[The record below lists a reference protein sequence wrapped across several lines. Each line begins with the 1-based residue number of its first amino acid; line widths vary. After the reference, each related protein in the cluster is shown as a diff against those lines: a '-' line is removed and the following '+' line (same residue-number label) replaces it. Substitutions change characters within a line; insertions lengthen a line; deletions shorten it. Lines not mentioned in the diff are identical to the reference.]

1 MLKVEREG
9 DKVVITYTNEDN
21 SIEPVSIVEVVDAK
35 EFDECVK
42 KYKDMGAEDPY
53 MTASAQYALYGDCG
67 F

>member
-21 SIEPVSIVEVVDAK
+21 EIEPITIVEVIDAK

-42 KYKDMGAEDPY
+42 KHEKFGAEDPF
-53 MTASAQYALYGDCG
+53 MSASSHYALYGDCG